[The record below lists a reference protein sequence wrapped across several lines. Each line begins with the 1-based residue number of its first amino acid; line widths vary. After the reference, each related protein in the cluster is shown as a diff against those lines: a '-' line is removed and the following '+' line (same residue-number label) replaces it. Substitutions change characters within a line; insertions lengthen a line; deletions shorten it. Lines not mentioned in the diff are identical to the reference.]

1 MQGTLYAVLK
11 TKDDKL
17 DKVSLLVFFSG
28 PTGSPLCG
36 GSNRESVHH
45 LRNGASSG
53 HRPLQQ
59 PQGRL
64 REEERRL
71 LHGRRALRGHPRR
84 DPTCRGRPCS
94 QDRGQVRPSAHRAH
108 RCGHSRSPNCR
119 YIMALAWINRLL
131 CLFYEIQLSGKI
143 YTAMG
148 YPTNFISMLSNH

>member
-84 DPTCRGRPCS
+84 DQPAAAGPAARTG
-94 QDRGQVRPSAHRAH
+94 A
-108 RCGHSRSPNCR
+108 RSGPQR
-119 YIMALAWINRLL
+119 TVH
-131 CLFYEIQLSGKI
+131 
-143 YTAMG
+143 TAAG
-148 YPTNFISMLSNH
+148 TPDLQTVVT